1 MPQLGVLRN
10 SGNVPHSTF
19 RLTINGYV
27 YIVKMVNPNQGGKTA
42 YAHDEYGIEGA
53 AGFVQFG
60 GLKRGSLEMT
70 FTNSASL
77 LAMPNEGDLIII
89 PAGNASGSAFS
100 ASIQNPSNPRS
111 AGEVWTLTC
120 DYIELSQGNS

>member
-1 MPQLGVLRN
+1 MPQLGTLRN

-19 RLTINGYV
+19 RLTINGYT
-27 YIVKMVNPNQGGKTA
+27 YIVRNVTPTQGDRTA
-42 YAHDEYGIEGA
+42 YANDEYGTEGG

-60 GLKRGSLEMT
+60 GLKRGSLDLQ
-70 FTNSASL
+70 FTTTASL
-77 LAMPNEGDLIII
+77 LAMPTAGDLIII

-100 ASIQNPSNPRS
+100 ASIQNPSNPRT